1 MKNIIRFL
9 IAFISI
15 SAISCTDDIKDR
27 EVVSV
32 NTAPTL
38 KTPSTGF
45 DLVLDKNKPNDL
57 ATTVVWDYAIY
68 NGASTIVT
76 YSIEFAAAGTQFA
89 KPTVVAT
96 SANKFKN
103 FTVDELNSA
112 ALSAGFAPFL
122 KSSIDVRVLSSV
134 GTTGSLSQPSNSY
147 TIKLTPYP
155 AWPNWGI
162 IGSATAATT
171 GGDGWVNDANLN
183 YDLATKKYS
192 ITIPLTA
199 GGAFKFRLDDSWTDN
214 FGDDGN
220 NLTLDAKGADIPVT
234 VTGTY
239 KIVADFTAKT
249 YTITKL

>member
-15 SAISCTDDIKDR
+15 SAISCTDDVEDR
-27 EVVSV
+27 EAVSL

-68 NGASTIVT
+68 DGTSTIVT

-89 KPTVVAT
+89 SPTVVAT
-96 SANKFKN
+96 STNKFKN
-103 FTVDELNSA
+103 FTVNELNSA
-112 ALSAGFAPFL
+112 ALSAGFAPFV
-122 KSSIDVRVLSSV
+122 SNSIDVRVKSSV

-147 TIKLTPYP
+147 AIKLTPYP

-162 IGSATAATT
+162 IGSATPT
-171 GGDGWVNDANLN
+171 GWDSDTNLD

-199 GGAFKFRLDDSWTDN
+199 GGAFKFRLDDGWADN

-220 NLTLDAKGADIPVT
+220 NLSLDAGGADIPVT

-239 KIVADFTAKT
+239 KIVIDFAAKT
-249 YTITKL
+249 YTITKV

>member
-15 SAISCTDDIKDR
+15 SAISCTDDVEDR
-27 EVVSV
+27 EAVSL

-68 NGASTIVT
+68 DGTSTIVT

-89 KPTVVAT
+89 SPTVVAT
-96 SANKFKN
+96 STNKFKN
-103 FTVDELNSA
+103 FTVNELNSA
-112 ALSAGFAPFL
+112 ALSAGFAPFV
-122 KSSIDVRVLSSV
+122 SNSIDVRVKSSV

-162 IGSATAATT
+162 IGSATPT
-171 GGDGWVNDANLN
+171 GWDSDTNLD

-199 GGAFKFRLDDSWTDN
+199 GGAFKFRLDDGWADN

-220 NLTLDAKGADIPVT
+220 NLSLDAGGADIPVT

-239 KIVADFTAKT
+239 KIVIDFAEKT

>member
-15 SAISCTDDIKDR
+15 TAISCTDEVMDR
-27 EVVSV
+27 EAVST
-32 NTAPTL
+32 NAAPTL
-38 KTPSTGF
+38 KTPSTSF

-57 ATTVVWDYAIY
+57 ATTFVWDYATY
-68 NGASTIVT
+68 NGTSTIVT
-76 YSIEFAAAGTQFA
+76 YSIEFAAAGTKFA
-89 KPTVVAT
+89 NPTVVAT
-96 SANKFKN
+96 STSKFKN
-103 FTVDELNSA
+103 FTVNELNSA

-122 KSSIDVRVLSSV
+122 KNSVDVRVLSTV
-134 GTTGSLSQPSNSY
+134 GTTGSLSQPSNFY

-162 IGSATAATT
+162 IGSATPT
-171 GGDGWVNDANLN
+171 GWDSDTNLD

-192 ITIPLTA
+192 VTMLLIA
-199 GGAFKFRLDDSWTDN
+199 GGEFKFRLDDGWADN
-214 FGDDGN
+214 FGDNGN
-220 NLTLDAKGADIPVT
+220 NLTLDAGGANIPVA

-239 KIVADFTAKT
+239 KIVIDFAEKT

>member
-15 SAISCTDDIKDR
+15 SAISCTDDVEDR
-27 EVVSV
+27 EAVGI

-38 KTPSTGF
+38 KTPATGF

-57 ATTVVWDYAIY
+57 ATTVVWDYAVY
-68 NGASTIVT
+68 SGTSTIVT
-76 YSIEFAAAGTQFA
+76 YSIEFAAAGTKFA

-96 SANKFKN
+96 STNKFKN
-103 FTVDELNSA
+103 FTVNELNSA

-122 KSSIDVRVLSSV
+122 KSSVDVRVLSTV

-162 IGSATAATT
+162 IGSATPT
-171 GGDGWVNDANLN
+171 GWDADTNLD

-192 ITIPLTA
+192 ITMPLTA
-199 GGAFKFRLDDSWTDN
+199 GGEFKFRLDDGWADN

-220 NLTLDAKGADIPVT
+220 NLTLDAGGANIPVA

-239 KIVADFTAKT
+239 KIVVDFAAKT
-249 YTITKL
+249 YTITKV

>member
-15 SAISCTDDIKDR
+15 STISCTDDVKDR
-27 EVVSV
+27 DAVST

-57 ATTVVWDYAIY
+57 ATTVVWDYATY
-68 NGASTIVT
+68 NGTTTIVT
-76 YSIEFAAAGTQFA
+76 YSIEFAAAGTKFA
-89 KPTVVAT
+89 SPTVVAT
-96 SANKFKN
+96 TTNKFKN
-103 FTVDELNSA
+103 FTVGELNTA
-112 ALSAGFAPFL
+112 ALSAGFAPFIA
-122 KSSIDVRVLSSV
+122 SSIDVRIKSSV
-134 GTTGSLSQPSNSY
+134 GTTGSLLQPSNFY

-162 IGSATAATT
+162 IGSATPTGWDSDTNLDYNLTT
-171 GGDGWVNDANLN
+171 K
-183 YDLATKKYS
+183 TYS
-192 ITIPLTA
+192 ITIALTA
-199 GGAFKFRLDDSWTDN
+199 GGEFKFRLDDGWADN

-220 NLTLDAKGADIPVT
+220 NLSLDAGGANIPVT

-239 KIVADFTAKT
+239 KIVVDFTAKT
-249 YTITKL
+249 YTITKQ